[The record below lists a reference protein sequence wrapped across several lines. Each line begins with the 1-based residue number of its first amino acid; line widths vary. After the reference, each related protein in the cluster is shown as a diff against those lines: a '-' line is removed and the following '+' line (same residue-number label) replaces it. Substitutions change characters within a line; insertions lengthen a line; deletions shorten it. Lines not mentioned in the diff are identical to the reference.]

1 MLYSLPSLRSPTI
14 HLDESANLQ
23 THLGWSKHLETF
35 DRIICNLL
43 YPCADTWPTTRGPT
57 LQQCAINLSSCIRAA
72 DAPTTHTLSTAA
84 QHMADPAI
92 LSNSERYSLVTYAQH
107 TRAMVLNTHHH
118 TATLIVATTVAT
130 QAQGAIDEQSSLQ
143 RWVLAPRS

>member
-1 MLYSLPSLRSPTI
+1 MLRSLPPLRSTTI
-14 HLDESANLQ
+14 YLDESANLQ
-23 THLGWSKHLETF
+23 THLGWSKHFETF
-35 DRIICNLL
+35 NRIICNLL
-43 YPCADTWPTTRGPT
+43 YPCAETWPTTRGPT

-84 QHMADPAI
+84 QHMVAPAI
-92 LSNSERYSLVTYAQH
+92 LSNSERYLLVTYAQH

-118 TATLIVATTVAT
+118 TATPIVATTVAT

-143 RWVLAPRS
+143 QWVLAPRS